1 MSHKEAVIYD
11 LEYTTWSGAHERKW
25 SGKDEYREIIR
36 IGAISIDLDS
46 LQEIEALDL
55 IVKPSVNPILSDYC
69 VKVTDITD
77 EQIRADGIE
86 LHEAL
91 HKFAS
96 FVGKRKI
103 FSYGYDIMVILEN
116 LWLNNI
122 AFDARTLKG
131 DRSVIIN
138 EHKKN
143 NGNQADSHLES
154 NVVEVILYGSN
165 SASWANENS
174 RNTLEE
180 ISEGVHV
187 EANLYEDCMRLTHTG
202 LYSWFHTNAPETQG
216 KFSGKIAKTLGD
228 SKLKGKIHN
237 PLFDVRSIHMGLREL
252 VLARHIENP
261 LK

>member
-25 SGKDEYREIIR
+25 SGKDEHREIIR

-46 LQEIEALDL
+46 LQEVEALDL

-77 EQIRADGIE
+77 EQIKADGIE
-86 LHEAL
+86 LREAL
-91 HKFAS
+91 HKFAG

-122 AFDARTLKG
+122 AFNTRTLRG
-131 DRSVIIN
+131 DRSVILH
-138 EHKKN
+138 E
-143 NGNQADSHLES
+143 NGKQTDSHLES
-154 NVVEVILYGSN
+154 NVVEVLLYGSN
-165 SASWANENS
+165 ATD
-174 RNTLEE
+174 TLEE
-180 ISEGVHV
+180 LSEGVHV
-187 EANLYEDCMRLTHTG
+187 EINLHGNCMQFTHAG

-216 KFSGKIAKTLGD
+216 KFSGEIAKTLGN
-228 SKLKGKIHN
+228 SELKGRIHN

-252 VLARHIENP
+252 VLSR
-261 LK
+261 LT